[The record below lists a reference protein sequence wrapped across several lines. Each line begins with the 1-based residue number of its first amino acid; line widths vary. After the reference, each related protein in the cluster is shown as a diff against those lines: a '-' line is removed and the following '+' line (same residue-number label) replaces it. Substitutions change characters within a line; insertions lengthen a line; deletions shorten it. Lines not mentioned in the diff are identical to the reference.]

1 MINVPPKVVTGFKE
15 TTTLN
20 SIFTCALIVFAPV
33 LLTPAKCSEII
44 VCIEED
50 DDLRVDCLIDSK
62 IGQINDYEFSWSSGT
77 KEVILNTN
85 VSGSHA
91 DSQFKDKKSYVTE
104 LSPKGYR
111 LTVEDTKDKL
121 PYNTTYICK
130 VSGVSAQAILQ
141 KGM

>member
-1 MINVPPKVVTGFKE
+1 M
-15 TTTLN
+15 
-20 SIFTCALIVFAPV
+20 
-33 LLTPAKCSEII
+33 LLTPAKCSKKII

-50 DDLRVDCLIDSK
+50 NLQVDCLIESK
-62 IGQINDYEFSWSSGT
+62 SGQINDYEFSWSSGT

-104 LSPKGYR
+104 LIPKGYR
-111 LTVEDTKDKL
+111 LTLEDTKDKL
-121 PYNTTYICK
+121 PHNTTYICK
-130 VSGVSAQAILQ
+130 VSGVHDQVTLQ